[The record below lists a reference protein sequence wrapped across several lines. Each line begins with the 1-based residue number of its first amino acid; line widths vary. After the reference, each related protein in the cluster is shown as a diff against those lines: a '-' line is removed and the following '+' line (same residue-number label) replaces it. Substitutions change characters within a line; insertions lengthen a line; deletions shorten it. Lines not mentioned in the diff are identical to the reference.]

1 MNHFITKDLYLSSY
15 LASSGCPLESHDRI
29 DGITIFSFDRT
40 RELEMLV
47 ESYFSLKA
55 SVNPIKYDEAMRTL
69 RTLAMGPKPR
79 HENTLSSRV
88 AA

>member
-1 MNHFITKDLYLSSY
+1 MKHFLTKDLYLSSY
-15 LASSGCPLESHDRI
+15 LASSGCPLESHNRV
-29 DGITIFSFDRT
+29 DGITMFSFLRT

-55 SVNPIKYDEAMRTL
+55 SVNPIKYDEAMRNL
-69 RTLAMGPKPR
+69 RTLAIGPKSR

-88 AA
+88 AV

>member
-15 LASSGCPLESHDRI
+15 LVSSGCPLESHNRI

-40 RELEMLV
+40 RELELLV

-55 SVNPIKYDEAMRTL
+55 SVNPIKYDEAMKLL
-69 RTLAMGPKPR
+69 RNLAMGPKPR